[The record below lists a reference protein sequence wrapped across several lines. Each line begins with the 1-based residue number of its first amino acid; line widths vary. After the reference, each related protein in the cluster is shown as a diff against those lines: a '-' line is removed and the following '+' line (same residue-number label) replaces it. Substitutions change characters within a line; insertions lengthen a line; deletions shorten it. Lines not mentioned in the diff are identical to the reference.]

1 MSLVDEHGQPL
12 KTGLID
18 TVAKEFERQID
29 ANKLSPRVY
38 IVILV
43 DAKIKLRRHPEAVC
57 TTAENAQKVVA
68 ALEGQQAVWAK
79 RGVRLWWDHV
89 EIHEYPLDTW
99 PLDEQGAL

>member
-1 MSLVDEHGQPL
+1 MLLNESGQPIFPTVDETYPDPPQPY
-12 KTGLID
+12 
-18 TVAKEFERQID
+18 
-29 ANKLSPRVY
+29 PRVY

-79 RGVRLWWDHV
+79 RGVRLWWDHA